1 MVSQKGDFLV
11 ATVVIPACSGYALA
25 RMPPPKKPLKKSQLP
40 NEADEAT
47 RLSRSRGALLGLA
60 VGEALGIPNEFRNVN
75 APDFPTFADYPVMEP
90 MGGGRF
96 ELKRGQTSWGT
107 QMAVTLATVLR
118 KLRAYDLKETARAYR
133 QWMPS
138 AFDVPETF
146 KATAA
151 QIEDGR
157 MLDTLGLRVW
167 LESGQVPKDNMALA
181 RTGVLGVF
189 FQLPKHRDARLRATL
204 DDTAL
209 TNFAPLCQIASV
221 TLNGVIAAAIMAKG
235 ERIEHKELV
244 KVAEAELSYAAA
256 TLGREQSDWVQKI
269 KDAADLL
276 REDLKAAQELD
287 PQLYGPELS
296 LFLNPTQVRLTFR
309 LAFWEL
315 FHAPSFEVGVKDA
328 ANRGG
333 DADTNAAV
341 TGALLG
347 AVFGER
353 AIPTEWAE
361 RVLEA
366 LGPVNESTLWT
377 VYHPRFLLNLAGCS
391 PDDAPPQEW

>member
-1 MVSQKGDFLV
+1 
-11 ATVVIPACSGYALA
+11 
-25 RMPPPKKPLKKSQLP
+25 MPPPKKPPRKSQLP
-40 NEADEAT
+40 NEADEGT
-47 RLSRSRGALLGLA
+47 RLHRSRGALLGLA
-60 VGEALGIPNEFRNVN
+60 VGEALGIPNEFRRCS
-75 APDFPTFADYPVMEP
+75 APDFPNFAEYPVMEP

-96 ELKRGQTSWGT
+96 ELKRGQTTWGT
-107 QMAVTLATVLR
+107 QMAVALSTVLR
-118 KLRAYDLKETARAYR
+118 KRRTYELKEASKAYL
-133 QWMPS
+133 QWVPS

-146 KATAA
+146 QPTAT
-151 QIEDGR
+151 QIADGR
-157 MLDTLGLRVW
+157 MLDTIGLRVW
-167 LESGQVPKDNMALA
+167 LESGQVPKDNLALA

-189 FQLPKHRDARLRATL
+189 FQKPRHRDARLRATI

-221 TLNGVIAAAIMAKG
+221 TLNGIISAAIMAKE
-235 ERIEHKELV
+235 ERITPKEII

-269 KDAADLL
+269 KDAADWL
-276 REDLKAAQELD
+276 REDLKLAQDPD

-309 LAFWEL
+309 LALWEL
-315 FHAPSFEVGVKDA
+315 FHAPSFEIGVRDA

-341 TGALLG
+341 TGVLLG
-347 AVFGER
+347 AVFGEKS
-353 AIPTEWAE
+353 IPAEWAE

-391 PDDAPPQEW
+391 PDDAPPQDEW

>member
-1 MVSQKGDFLV
+1 M
-11 ATVVIPACSGYALA
+11 P
-25 RMPPPKKPLKKSQLP
+25 PPPKKLKKSQLP

-47 RLSRSRGALLGLA
+47 RMTRSRGALLGLA
-60 VGEALGIPNEFRNVN
+60 VGEAMGVPNEFKNLA
-75 APDFPTFADYPVMEP
+75 APDFPTFAEYPVSEP

-107 QMAVTLATVLR
+107 QLAVALSTVLR
-118 KLRAYDLKETARAYR
+118 KLRRYELKEVSKAYHA
-133 QWMPS
+133 WLPS

-146 KATAA
+146 KLTAE
-151 QIEDGR
+151 QIAEGR
-157 MLDTLGLRVW
+157 MLDTIGLRVW
-167 LESGQVPKDNMALA
+167 LESAQVPKDNFALA

-189 FQLPKHRDARLRATL
+189 FQHPKHRDARLKATL
-204 DDTAL
+204 EDTAL
-209 TNFAPLCQIASV
+209 TNFAPVCQIASA
-221 TLNGVIAAAIMAKG
+221 TLNGVIAAAILAKG
-235 ERIEHKELV
+235 ERIEPKEIV
-244 KVAEAELSYAAA
+244 KVAEAELSYAAV
-256 TLGREQSDWVQKI
+256 TLGRELPDWVQRI
-269 KDAADLL
+269 KDAADWL
-276 REDLKAAQELD
+276 REDLKAAQDPD

-315 FHAPSFEVGVKDA
+315 FHAPSYQVGVMDA

-347 AVFGER
+347 AVFGEK

-391 PDDAPPQEW
+391 PDDAPPEPEW